1 MEEASMPERATTLDD
16 LVREFGLGV
25 EAGRMLLKRS
35 VEGGYVSDLLSDVI
49 AHAKRGDVWLTLQ
62 GHPNVIAAAVLKE
75 LAGIIMI
82 NGRTPEAETV
92 KKAEEQGIPI
102 LSSTLPAF
110 ELAGRLYA
118 FGISGRH

>member
-1 MEEASMPERATTLDD
+1 
-16 LVREFGLGV
+16 
-25 EAGRMLLKRS
+25 
-35 VEGGYVSDLLSDVI
+35 
-49 AHAKRGDVWLTLQ
+49 
-62 GHPNVIAAAVLKE
+62 
-75 LAGIIMI
+75 MI